1 MIRFS
6 KLLPRVGLWGKNIV
20 RNQMYFSSNVG
31 DGSKGL
37 DNPVPEVISKR
48 QFIPNLYGIEVKKH
62 IFPNFNKTVNVSA

>member
-20 RNQMYFSSNVG
+20 RNERYFSSNVG
-31 DGSKGL
+31 EGSKGQ
-37 DNPVPEVISKR
+37 DNAVPEVISKR

-62 IFPNFNKTVNVSA
+62 IFPNFHKTVNVSA